1 MIQNITIPMCAF
13 TDHKVGVEHFGDA
26 RQERIDDDDVVVA
39 SPVGSGERRNV
50 VLRRVP

>member
-1 MIQNITIPMCAF
+1 MCAF

-26 RQERIDDDDVVVA
+26 RQERIVDDDVVVA
-39 SPVGSGERRNV
+39 RSPVGSGERRNV